1 MQGDLTDAV
10 IQLCQTGWAT
20 QLVTEG
26 VEAAIRKRAELG
38 PTRDEIAL
46 VALPFFLQAF
56 AGENTGL
63 PHPRAAVAAAFDI
76 ADAFLA
82 YRKENPR

>member
-10 IQLCQTGWAT
+10 IQLCQTGWAK
-20 QLVTEG
+20 QLVEEG

-38 PTRDEIAL
+38 PTRDE
-46 VALPFFLQAF
+46 VALAVLPAIVGLTGFTPREAAIQAY
-56 AGENTGL
+56 
-63 PHPRAAVAAAFDI
+63 I
-76 ADAFLA
+76 QADCFLA